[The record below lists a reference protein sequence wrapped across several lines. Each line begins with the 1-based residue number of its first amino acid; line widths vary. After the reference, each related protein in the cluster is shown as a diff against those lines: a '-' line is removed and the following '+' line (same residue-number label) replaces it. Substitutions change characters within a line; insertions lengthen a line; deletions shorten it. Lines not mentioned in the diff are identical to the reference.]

1 VLHELTPRTQGKTL
15 TRESVYHRNLLTLRR
30 SALRESWLT
39 HYDSAAIA
47 QLIQNKGES
56 SARKIA
62 LSSLLIANA
71 RN

>member
-1 VLHELTPRTQGKTL
+1 
-15 TRESVYHRNLLTLRR
+15 LLTLRR
-30 SALRESWLT
+30 SALRESRIA
-39 HYDSAAIA
+39 HHHSPEIA
-47 QLIQNKGES
+47 QLVQNKGEG